1 MKDSRS
7 ELWIRDL
14 ASLDARAISGTAG
27 AVQPFWS
34 PDSRSLAFFSN
45 GKLRRVSLDSG
56 APSVTLAD
64 APDPCGGTWSQ
75 AGTIVFQPE
84 VRESSLMRV
93 SADGGR
99 VQPAT
104 EFDVKSDAAH
114 RWPAFLPD
122 GMHFL
127 YFVQSELDARRGI
140 YVGSIADPNAL
151 PGRWLLAGESGA
163 TFVPRAGS
171 DVGTLLTV
179 RSSRV
184 EARPFD
190 ARSLSFA
197 GGVSNIALPAVDA
210 SPRFPALLG
219 ASADVLA
226 AAATPIPFGVQ
237 LVMMSMSGE
246 RLQPLTGAGLTGFP
260 RLSPDGRRLA
270 RTAVDTV
277 RGNADLWVQD
287 LDRGTE
293 LRLTTGREVD
303 VSPAWSPKGD
313 RIAYRAG
320 WGETHLAVVNADGT
334 GTPVRI
340 DCPRS
345 PCEPT
350 DWSIDGRAL
359 LINAGTDVWTVP
371 LDPRMPPS
379 PLLSSAFIERDARY
393 SPDGRWVAYVSDESG
408 RLQVSIRSV
417 TGPQR
422 RIIVSNQGGDQPVW
436 SSDGSTLLY
445 LDHEHLLQRVS
456 LHPSHD
462 GGLTL
467 GRPERVRVPHFAAGH
482 WGTTYAVSPDGTRIV
497 LPQPPQEQA
506 PREITIVIGW
516 PALLK

>member
-1 MKDSRS
+1 
-7 ELWIRDL
+7 
-14 ASLDARAISGTAG
+14 
-27 AVQPFWS
+27 
-34 PDSRSLAFFSN
+34 
-45 GKLRRVSLDSG
+45 
-56 APSVTLAD
+56 
-64 APDPCGGTWSQ
+64 
-75 AGTIVFQPE
+75 
-84 VRESSLMRV
+84 
-93 SADGGR
+93 
-99 VQPAT
+99 
-104 EFDVKSDAAH
+104 
-114 RWPAFLPD
+114 
-122 GMHFL
+122 
-127 YFVQSELDARRGI
+127 
-140 YVGSIADPNAL
+140 
-151 PGRWLLAGESGA
+151 
-163 TFVPRAGS
+163 
-171 DVGTLLTV
+171 
-179 RSSRV
+179 
-184 EARPFD
+184 
-190 ARSLSFA
+190 
-197 GGVSNIALPAVDA
+197 
-210 SPRFPALLG
+210 
-219 ASADVLA
+219 
-226 AAATPIPFGVQ
+226 
-237 LVMMSMSGE
+237 
-246 RLQPLTGAGLTGFP
+246 
-260 RLSPDGRRLA
+260 
-270 RTAVDTV
+270 
-277 RGNADLWVQD
+277 
-287 LDRGTE
+287 
-293 LRLTTGREVD
+293 

-313 RIAYRAG
+313 RIAYRTG

-408 RLQVSIRSV
+408 RLQVSLRNV

-436 SSDGSTLLY
+436 SSNGSALFY

-456 LHPSHD
+456 LHPGHD

-497 LPQPPQEQA
+497 LPQAPEEQA